1 MFLAFRLDIIIS
13 LILVYVNTKISEN
26 KIFLL
31 VDFKAVLKYHKR
43 IKI

>member
-1 MFLAFRLDIIIS
+1 M
-13 LILVYVNTKISEN
+13 YVNTEISEN

-31 VDFKAVLKYHKR
+31 VDFKNVLKYHKR